1 LDGLDQLNLRGNRI
15 RDMDE
20 QVLYV
25 LNTMKVVRHLDFR
38 ENPVIKDYT
47 SLQKYRDQIIIA
59 SRSVE

>member
-1 LDGLDQLNLRGNRI
+1 
-15 RDMDE
+15 MDE